1 MTIRFAPTVIC
12 ASMFALALTG
22 CATGGATIQPDRLL
36 FSLDSNYQRNS
47 FAFPVED
54 AFDRTVRVFRESGY
68 KLDVADRATGQI
80 SGARGRTGD
89 RNATDQKGLKF
100 YALVLP
106 SGGDGSEV
114 DVKIVQIIR
123 RDGVIS
129 NSETEMIVSDP
140 QMYRYLFKRIES
152 VTQGDELAPATV
164 PAQAGRPAPI
174 QR

>member
-1 MTIRFAPTVIC
+1 MTIRFAPAVLS
-12 ASMFALALTG
+12 ASLLALALTG

-47 FAFPVED
+47 YAFPVED

-89 RNATDQKGLKF
+89 RSASDQKGLKF

-152 VTQGDELAPATV
+152 VGQDDELAPGTA
-164 PAQAGRPAPI
+164 PAQPARQGAI